1 MTSVLK
7 LILIFFLFCNS
18 SFARIIEEIIEV
30 PVSVSNSNFTN
41 NPKFEQKITV
51 TIWRDEAIKK
61 APYLLFSHG
70 RAGTDQERGKFG
82 RSSEKK
88 NSEYFVSKGFAVI
101 LPTRI
106 GYGVSGGPD
115 ADYSGACGN
124 KNYLEARKVAID
136 QSKQVLNHVFD
147 FSYIDRTK
155 GIVVGQSVGGFTTIG
170 LSAENIPGLKGAIN
184 FAGGDGGDP
193 IKSAEK
199 PCGDYLIKDTF
210 AKYGASNKVLTLW
223 LYSVND
229 KFWGEQLPKDW
240 FAAFQKAGGKGQFI
254 SLPAY
259 KEDGHSIF
267 RGDLNAWKND
277 FEKFIKEIGF

>member
-1 MTSVLK
+1 VFLK
-7 LILIFFLFCNS
+7 LIVIFFLFCNF

-51 TIWRDEAIKK
+51 TIWRDDAIKK

-82 RSSEKK
+82 RSSEKR
-88 NSEYFVSKGFAVI
+88 NSEYFVSKGFTVI

-170 LSAENIPGLKGAIN
+170 LSAENISGLKGAIN

-210 AKYGASNKVLTLW
+210 AKYGASNKVPTLW

-254 SLPAY
+254 SLPAH

>member
-1 MTSVLK
+1 VFLK
-7 LILIFFLFCNS
+7 LILILFLFCNS

-51 TIWRDEAIKK
+51 TIWRDDAIKK

-70 RAGTDQERGKFG
+70 RASTDQERGKFG
-82 RSSEKK
+82 RSSEKR
-88 NSEYFVSKGFAVI
+88 NSEYFVSKGFTVI

-170 LSAENIPGLKGAIN
+170 LSAENISGLKGAIN

-210 AKYGASNKVLTLW
+210 AKYGASNKVPTLW

-240 FAAFQKAGGKGQFI
+240 FAAFQKTGGKGQFI

>member
-1 MTSVLK
+1 MFLK
-7 LILIFFLFCNS
+7 LILILFLFCNS

-51 TIWRDEAIKK
+51 TIWRDDSVKK
-61 APYLLFSHG
+61 SPYLLFSHG

-82 RSSEKK
+82 RSSEKR
-88 NSEYFVSKGFAVI
+88 NSEYFVSKGFTVI

-170 LSAENIPGLKGAIN
+170 LSAENISGLKGAIN

-210 AKYGASNKVLTLW
+210 AKYGASNKVPTLW

>member
-1 MTSVLK
+1 MFLK
-7 LILIFFLFCNS
+7 LILILFLFCNS

-51 TIWRDEAIKK
+51 TIWRDDAIKK
-61 APYLLFSHG
+61 APYLLFNHG

-82 RSSEKK
+82 RSSEKR
-88 NSEYFVSKGFAVI
+88 NSEYFVSKGFTVI

-170 LSAENIPGLKGAIN
+170 LSAENISGLKGAIN

-210 AKYGASNKVLTLW
+210 AKYGASNKVPTLW

>member
-1 MTSVLK
+1 MFLK
-7 LILIFFLFCNS
+7 LILILFLFCNS

-51 TIWRDEAIKK
+51 TIWRDDSVKK
-61 APYLLFSHG
+61 SPYLLFSHG

-82 RSSEKK
+82 RSSEKR
-88 NSEYFVSKGFAVI
+88 NSEYFVSKGFTVI

-124 KNYLEARKVAID
+124 KNYLEARKVTID

-170 LSAENIPGLKGAIN
+170 LSAENISGLKGAIN

-210 AKYGASNKVLTLW
+210 AKYGASNKVPTLW

>member
-1 MTSVLK
+1 MILK
-7 LILIFFLFCNS
+7 LILILFLFCNS
-18 SFARIIEEIIEV
+18 SFAKIIEEIIEV

-51 TIWRDEAIKK
+51 TIWRDDAIKK

-82 RSSEKK
+82 RSSEKR
-88 NSEYFVSKGFAVI
+88 NSEYFVSKGFTVI

-199 PCGDYLIKDTF
+199 PCGEYLIQDTF
-210 AKYGASNKVLTLW
+210 AKYGAGNKVPTLW

-240 FAAFQKAGGKGQFI
+240 FAAFKKAGGKGQFI

>member
-1 MTSVLK
+1 VFFK
-7 LILIFFLFCNS
+7 LILILFLFCNS

-51 TIWRDEAIKK
+51 TIWRDDAIKK

-88 NSEYFVSKGFAVI
+88 NSEYFVSKGFTVI

-136 QSKQVLNHVFD
+136 QSKQVLNHVFN

-170 LSAENIPGLKGAIN
+170 LSAENISGLKGAIN

-210 AKYGASNKVLTLW
+210 AKYGASNKAPTLW

>member
-1 MTSVLK
+1 VFLK
-7 LILIFFLFCNS
+7 LILILFLFCNS

-51 TIWRDEAIKK
+51 TIWRDDAIKK

-82 RSSEKK
+82 RSSEKR
-88 NSEYFVSKGFAVI
+88 NSEYFVSKGFTVI

-170 LSAENIPGLKGAIN
+170 LSAENISGLKGAIN

-210 AKYGASNKVLTLW
+210 AKYGASNKVPTLW

>member
-1 MTSVLK
+1 VFLK
-7 LILIFFLFCNS
+7 LILILFLFCNS

-51 TIWRDEAIKK
+51 TIWRDDAIKK

-82 RSSEKK
+82 RSSEKR
-88 NSEYFVSKGFAVI
+88 NSEYFVSKGFTVI

-147 FSYIDRTK
+147 FSYIDKTK

-170 LSAENIPGLKGAIN
+170 LSAENISGLKGAIN

-210 AKYGASNKVLTLW
+210 AKYGASNKVPTLW

-277 FEKFIKEIGF
+277 FEKFIKEVGF

>member
-1 MTSVLK
+1 MFLK
-7 LILIFFLFCNS
+7 LILILFLFCNS

-51 TIWRDEAIKK
+51 TIWRDDAIKK

-82 RSSEKK
+82 RSSEKR
-88 NSEYFVSKGFAVI
+88 NSEYFVSKGFTVI

-106 GYGVSGGPD
+106 GYGISGGPD
-115 ADYSGACGN
+115 ADYSGACGS

-170 LSAENIPGLKGAIN
+170 LSAENISGLKGAIN

-210 AKYGASNKVLTLW
+210 AKYGASNKVPTLW

>member
-1 MTSVLK
+1 MFLK
-7 LILIFFLFCNS
+7 LILILFLFCNS

-51 TIWRDEAIKK
+51 TIWRDDAIKK

-70 RAGTDQERGKFG
+70 RAGTDQEIGKFG
-82 RSSEKK
+82 RSSEKR
-88 NSEYFVSKGFAVI
+88 NSEYFVSKGFTVI

-170 LSAENIPGLKGAIN
+170 LSAENISGLKGAIN

-210 AKYGASNKVLTLW
+210 AKYGASNKVPTLW

>member
-1 MTSVLK
+1 MFLK
-7 LILIFFLFCNS
+7 LILILFLFCNS

-51 TIWRDEAIKK
+51 TIWRDDAIKK

-70 RAGTDQERGKFG
+70 RASTDQERGKFG
-82 RSSEKK
+82 RSSEKR
-88 NSEYFVSKGFAVI
+88 NSEYFVSKGFTVI

-147 FSYIDRTK
+147 FSYIDKTK

-170 LSAENIPGLKGAIN
+170 LSAENISGLKGAIN

-210 AKYGASNKVLTLW
+210 AKYGASNKVPTLW

>member
-1 MTSVLK
+1 MFLK
-7 LILIFFLFCNS
+7 LILILFLFCNS
-18 SFARIIEEIIEV
+18 SFARIIEKIIEV

-51 TIWRDEAIKK
+51 TIWRDDAIKK

-82 RSSEKK
+82 RSSEKR
-88 NSEYFVSKGFAVI
+88 NSEYFVSKGFTVI

-210 AKYGASNKVLTLW
+210 AKYGASNKVPTLW

-240 FAAFQKAGGKGQFI
+240 FAAFQKAGGKGQFV

>member
-1 MTSVLK
+1 MFLK
-7 LILIFFLFCNS
+7 LILILFLFCNS

-51 TIWRDEAIKK
+51 TIWRDDAIKK

-82 RSSEKK
+82 RSSEKR
-88 NSEYFVSKGFAVI
+88 NSEYFVSKGFTVI

-170 LSAENIPGLKGAIN
+170 LSAENISGLKGAIN

-210 AKYGASNKVLTLW
+210 AKYGASNKVPTLW

-267 RGDLNAWKND
+267 RGDLNAWKNV

>member
-1 MTSVLK
+1 MFLK
-7 LILIFFLFCNS
+7 LILILFLFCNS

-51 TIWRDEAIKK
+51 TIWRDDAIKK

-82 RSSEKK
+82 RSSEKR
-88 NSEYFVSKGFAVI
+88 NSEYFVSKGFTVI

-124 KNYLEARKVAID
+124 KNYLEARKAAIE

-170 LSAENIPGLKGAIN
+170 LSAENISGLKGAIN

-210 AKYGASNKVLTLW
+210 AKYGASNKVPTLW

>member
-1 MTSVLK
+1 VFLK
-7 LILIFFLFCNS
+7 LILILFLFCNS

-51 TIWRDEAIKK
+51 TIWRDDAIKK

-82 RSSEKK
+82 RSSEKR
-88 NSEYFVSKGFAVI
+88 NSEYFVSKGFTVI

-170 LSAENIPGLKGAIN
+170 LSAENISGLKGAIN

-193 IKSAEK
+193 IKSPEK
-199 PCGDYLIKDTF
+199 PCSDYLIKDTF
-210 AKYGASNKVLTLW
+210 AKYGASNKVPTLW

-277 FEKFIKEIGF
+277 FEKFIKEVGF

>member
-1 MTSVLK
+1 MILR

-30 PVSVSNSNFTN
+30 PVSVSNSNFSN

-51 TIWRDEAIKK
+51 TIWRDDSVKK
-61 APYLLFSHG
+61 SPYLLFSHG

-82 RSSEKK
+82 RSSEKR

-170 LSAENIPGLKGAIN
+170 LSAENISGLKGAIN

-210 AKYGASNKVLTLW
+210 VNYGASNKVPTLW

>member
-1 MTSVLK
+1 MFLK
-7 LILIFFLFCNS
+7 LILILFLFCNS

-51 TIWRDEAIKK
+51 TIWRDDAIKK

-82 RSSEKK
+82 RSSEKR
-88 NSEYFVSKGFAVI
+88 NSEYFVSKGFTVI

-170 LSAENIPGLKGAIN
+170 LSAENIPGLKGAVN

-210 AKYGASNKVLTLW
+210 AKYGASNKVPTLW

>member
-1 MTSVLK
+1 MFLK
-7 LILIFFLFCNS
+7 LILILFLFCNS

-51 TIWRDEAIKK
+51 TIWRDDAIKK

-82 RSSEKK
+82 RSSEKR
-88 NSEYFVSKGFAVI
+88 NSEYFVSKGFTVI

-124 KNYLEARKVAID
+124 KNYLEARKAGID

-170 LSAENIPGLKGAIN
+170 LSAENISGLKGAIN

-210 AKYGASNKVLTLW
+210 AKYGASNKVPTLW

-254 SLPAY
+254 SLPAH

>member
-1 MTSVLK
+1 MFLK
-7 LILIFFLFCNS
+7 LILILFLFCNS

-51 TIWRDEAIKK
+51 TIWRDDAIKK

-82 RSSEKK
+82 RSSEKR
-88 NSEYFVSKGFAVI
+88 NSEYFVSKGFTVI

-147 FSYIDRTK
+147 FSYIDKTK

-170 LSAENIPGLKGAIN
+170 LSAENISGLKGAIN

-210 AKYGASNKVLTLW
+210 AKYGASNKVPTLW

>member
-1 MTSVLK
+1 MFLK
-7 LILIFFLFCNS
+7 LTLILFLFCNS

-51 TIWRDEAIKK
+51 TIWRDDAIKK

-82 RSSEKK
+82 RSSEKR
-88 NSEYFVSKGFAVI
+88 NSEYFVSKGFTVI

-210 AKYGASNKVLTLW
+210 AKYGASNKVPTLW

>member
-1 MTSVLK
+1 VFLK
-7 LILIFFLFCNS
+7 LILILFLFCNS

-30 PVSVSNSNFTN
+30 PVSVSNSNFSN

-51 TIWRDEAIKK
+51 TIWREDSVKK
-61 APYLLFSHG
+61 SPYLLFSHG

-82 RSSEKK
+82 RSSEKR
-88 NSEYFVSKGFAVI
+88 NSEYFVSKGFTVI

-170 LSAENIPGLKGAIN
+170 LSAENISGLKGAIN

-199 PCGDYLIKDTF
+199 PCGEYLIKDTF
-210 AKYGASNKVLTLW
+210 AKYGASNKIPTLW

>member
-1 MTSVLK
+1 MILR

-51 TIWRDEAIKK
+51 TIWRDDAIKK

-82 RSSEKK
+82 RSSEKR
-88 NSEYFVSKGFAVI
+88 NSEYFVSKGFTVI

-115 ADYSGACGN
+115 AEYSGTCGS
-124 KNYLEARKVAID
+124 KNYLEARKVSVD
-136 QSKQVLNHVFD
+136 QSKQVLNHVLD
-147 FSYIDRTK
+147 FSYIDKSK

-210 AKYGASNKVLTLW
+210 AKYGASNKVPTLW

>member
-1 MTSVLK
+1 VFLK
-7 LILIFFLFCNS
+7 LILILFLFCNS

-30 PVSVSNSNFTN
+30 PVFVSNSNFTN

-51 TIWRDEAIKK
+51 TIWRDDSIKK

-82 RSSEKK
+82 RSSEKR
-88 NSEYFVSKGFAVI
+88 NSEYFVSKGFTVI

-170 LSAENIPGLKGAIN
+170 LSAENISGLKGAIN

-210 AKYGASNKVLTLW
+210 AKYGASNKVPTLW

-240 FAAFQKAGGKGQFI
+240 FAAFQKAGGKGQFV

>member
-1 MTSVLK
+1 MILR

-18 SFARIIEEIIEV
+18 SFAKIIEEIIKV
-30 PVSVSNSNFTN
+30 PVSVTNSIYAN
-41 NPKFEQKITV
+41 NPKFEQEIIV
-51 TIWRDEAIKK
+51 TIWRDDSIKK
-61 APYLLFSHG
+61 SPYLLFSHG
-70 RAGTDQERGKFG
+70 RAGTDQERASFG
-82 RSSEKK
+82 RSSERK
-88 NSEYFVSKGFAVI
+88 NSEYFISKGFTVI

-115 ADYSGACGN
+115 AEYSGSCSN
-124 KNYLEARKVAID
+124 KNYLEATKVAVD
-136 QSKQVLNHVFD
+136 QSKQVLNHVLD
-147 FSYIDRTK
+147 FSYIDKSK

-170 LSAENIPGLKGAIN
+170 LSAENISGLKGAIN
-184 FAGGDGGDP
+184 FAGGNGGDP
-193 IKSAEK
+193 IKSPER
-199 PCGDYLIKDTF
+199 PCGDYVIKDTF
-210 AKYGASNKVLTLW
+210 AKYGASNKIPTLW

-240 FAAFQKAGGKGQFI
+240 FVEFQKAGGKGKFI

-259 KEDGHSIF
+259 KENGHSIF

>member
-1 MTSVLK
+1 VFLK
-7 LILIFFLFCNS
+7 LILILFLFCNS

-30 PVSVSNSNFTN
+30 PVSVSNSNFSN

-51 TIWRDEAIKK
+51 TIWRDDSVKK
-61 APYLLFSHG
+61 SPYLLFSHG

-82 RSSEKK
+82 RSSEKR
-88 NSEYFVSKGFAVI
+88 NSEYFVSKGFTVI

-170 LSAENIPGLKGAIN
+170 LSAENISGLKGAIN

-199 PCGDYLIKDTF
+199 PCGEYLIKDTF
-210 AKYGASNKVLTLW
+210 AKYGASNKIPTLW

>member
-1 MTSVLK
+1 MFLK
-7 LILIFFLFCNS
+7 LILILFLFCNS

-30 PVSVSNSNFTN
+30 PVSVSNSNFSN

-51 TIWRDEAIKK
+51 TIWRDDSVKK
-61 APYLLFSHG
+61 SPYLLFSHG

-82 RSSEKK
+82 RSSEKR
-88 NSEYFVSKGFAVI
+88 NSEYFVSKGFTVI

-124 KNYLEARKVAID
+124 KNYFEARKVAID

-170 LSAENIPGLKGAIN
+170 LSAENISGLKGAIN

-210 AKYGASNKVLTLW
+210 AKYGASNKVPTLW

>member
-1 MTSVLK
+1 VFLK
-7 LILIFFLFCNS
+7 LILILFLFCNS
-18 SFARIIEEIIEV
+18 SFAKIIEEIIEV

-51 TIWRDEAIKK
+51 TIWRDDVIKK

-82 RSSEKK
+82 RSSEKR
-88 NSEYFVSKGFAVI
+88 NSEYFVSKGFTVI

-136 QSKQVLNHVFD
+136 QSKQVLNHIFD

-170 LSAENIPGLKGAIN
+170 LSAENISGLKGAIN

-210 AKYGASNKVLTLW
+210 VNYGASNKVPTLW

>member
-1 MTSVLK
+1 MILK
-7 LILIFFLFCNS
+7 LILILFLFCNS

-51 TIWRDEAIKK
+51 TIWRDDAIKK

-70 RAGTDQERGKFG
+70 RAGTDQERASFG
-82 RSSEKK
+82 RSSYK
-88 NSEYFVSKGFAVI
+88 NISEYYISKGFVVI

-115 ADYSGACGN
+115 AEFSGGSCQN
-124 KNYLEARKVAID
+124 KNYTESVKVVAD

-147 FSYIDRTK
+147 FGYIDKSK
-155 GIVVGQSVGGFTTIG
+155 GIVVGQSAGGISSIG
-170 LSAENIPGLKGAIN
+170 LSAENISGLKGAIN
-184 FAGGDGGDP
+184 FAGGNGGDP
-193 IKSAEK
+193 AKQSGK
-199 PCGDYLIKDTF
+199 PCSEYAIKETF
-210 AKYGASNKVLTLW
+210 AKYGAGNKVPTLW

-229 KFWGEQLPKDW
+229 KYWGEQLPKDW

-254 SLPAY
+254 SLPAF
-259 KEDGHSIF
+259 KDDGHLIYGGN
-267 RGDLNAWKND
+267 RNAWKND
-277 FEKFIKEIGF
+277 FEKFIKEVGF

>member
-1 MTSVLK
+1 VFIK
-7 LILIFFLFCNS
+7 LILILFLFCNS

-41 NPKFEQKITV
+41 NAKFEQKITV
-51 TIWRDEAIKK
+51 TIWRDDAIKK

-82 RSSEKK
+82 RSSEKR
-88 NSEYFVSKGFAVI
+88 NSEYFVSKGFTVI

-210 AKYGASNKVLTLW
+210 AKYGASNKVPTLW

-254 SLPAY
+254 SLPTH

>member
-1 MTSVLK
+1 MILK
-7 LILIFFLFCNS
+7 LILILFLFCNS
-18 SFARIIEEIIEV
+18 SFAKIIEEIIEV

-51 TIWRDEAIKK
+51 TIWRDDAIKK

-82 RSSEKK
+82 RSSEKR
-88 NSEYFVSKGFAVI
+88 NSEYFVSKGFTVI

-210 AKYGASNKVLTLW
+210 AKYGASNKVPTLW

>member
-1 MTSVLK
+1 MFLK
-7 LILIFFLFCNS
+7 LILILFLFCNS

-51 TIWRDEAIKK
+51 TIWRDDAIKK

-82 RSSEKK
+82 RSSEKR
-88 NSEYFVSKGFAVI
+88 NSEYFVSKGFTVI

-193 IKSAEK
+193 IKSPEK

-210 AKYGASNKVLTLW
+210 AKYGASNKVPTLW

>member
-1 MTSVLK
+1 MFLK
-7 LILIFFLFCNS
+7 LILILFLFCNS
-18 SFARIIEEIIEV
+18 SFAKIIEEIIEV

-51 TIWRDEAIKK
+51 TIWRDDSIKK

-70 RAGTDQERGKFG
+70 RASTDQERGKFG
-82 RSSEKK
+82 RSSEKR
-88 NSEYFVSKGFAVI
+88 NSEYFVSKGFTVI

-124 KNYLEARKVAID
+124 KNYLEARKVTID

-210 AKYGASNKVLTLW
+210 AKYGASNKVPTLW

-240 FAAFQKAGGKGQFI
+240 FAAFEKAGGKGKFI

-277 FEKFIKEIGF
+277 FEKFIKEVGF

>member
-1 MTSVLK
+1 VFLK
-7 LILIFFLFCNS
+7 LILILFLFCNS

-51 TIWRDEAIKK
+51 TIWRDDAIKK

-82 RSSEKK
+82 RSSEKR
-88 NSEYFVSKGFAVI
+88 NSEYFVSKGFTVI
-101 LPTRI
+101 LPTRS

-115 ADYSGACGN
+115 ADYSGGCGN

-147 FSYIDRTK
+147 FSYIDKTK

-170 LSAENIPGLKGAIN
+170 LSAENISGLKGAIN

-210 AKYGASNKVLTLW
+210 AKYGASNKVPTLW

-254 SLPAY
+254 SLLAY